1 MFDRLSICIR
11 LRLSNRGNRLSC
23 RNRLCLHLSNRL
35 RLCCGLLSLN
45 SGLLL
50 GNLCS
55 RLSCRL
61 GSGRTAIS
69 AERLAFI
76 YQRTA

>member
-1 MFDRLSICIR
+1 M
-11 LRLSNRGNRLSC
+11 
-23 RNRLCLHLSNRL
+23 CLHLNDRL
-35 RLCCGLLSLN
+35 GLSHRLLCLN
-45 SGLLL
+45 SGLLSGLNHRL
-50 GNLCS
+50 GLRLCH
-55 RLSCRL
+55 RLCCRL